1 MHTICI
7 ILSFCIYVAL
17 NNVAVSFHSVY
28 DRLFVLVY
36 ILFDIWVFQMDIWLA
51 KTSISFTIIQKLFIM
66 ESALSELLLA
76 EHAAEEM
83 ANLQFH
89 HQGTVSY
96 SVRSATP
103 KDMKWI
109 EERRY
114 TRYSLSMYEY
124 IVERLNEQFP
134 RFWKR
139 FRGLF
144 VFMAFQSINQW

>member
-1 MHTICI
+1 
-7 ILSFCIYVAL
+7 
-17 NNVAVSFHSVY
+17 
-28 DRLFVLVY
+28 
-36 ILFDIWVFQMDIWLA
+36 
-51 KTSISFTIIQKLFIM
+51 M
-66 ESALSELLLA
+66 EAALSGLLLA
-76 EHAAEEM
+76 EHASEEM
-83 ANLQFH
+83 ASLQFH
-89 HQGTVSY
+89 RQRSVSY